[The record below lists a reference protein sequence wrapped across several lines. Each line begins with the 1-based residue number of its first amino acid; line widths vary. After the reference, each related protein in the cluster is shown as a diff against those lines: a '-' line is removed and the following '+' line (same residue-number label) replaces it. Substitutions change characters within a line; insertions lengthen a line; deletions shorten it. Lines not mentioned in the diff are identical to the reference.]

1 MKSFR
6 LSGGLFEG
14 VQHKTMRVLL
24 VTTTFLPAYG
34 GVERFLAHLFGE
46 RHDVNVDV
54 LTEPGSSVVAGW
66 KLIRQPLLTGKL
78 RPRWLGTYRR
88 FAALT
93 QKHDY
98 DVIVLGH
105 YGPYLAAALRCRKLY
120 GTKVVVITHG
130 MDVLSYDTAGGLRR
144 RMLRKNLRQ
153 ADLVVANS
161 KFTNQHLKRLGVAE
175 SRRVVLTPGADVPEQ
190 GIVKTE
196 ARKTLNLPA
205 DAHILLTVGR
215 LVERKG
221 HVLAIDAVAWLAP
234 QYPHVHYL
242 IVGRGAEEGNIRAR
256 IATHKLEQRI
266 HVLNNV
272 EDTNVA
278 YAAADLFVFPSFEG
292 KRGDVEGF
300 GLVSV
305 EAQAHGLP
313 VIASNTGGIPETIE
327 PGLTGELVEPG
338 EADEI
343 AKAIEPFLKD
353 PLRIQRYSDRAKKF
367 AKEQFSWDTRRARIA
382 ELLNTVATV
391 PKVKVSVV
399 IPAFNSAKTIAT
411 TLNGLNAQ
419 TLKPLEVV
427 VVDDGST
434 DDTSEIAKKFN
445 VQLIRQENKGAPSA
459 RNAGFAKTTGDFV
472 LYCDADVQLQPTMLE
487 SMARA
492 LLLHPEAG
500 YAYSDFKFGWHTF
513 DLFDFN
519 PERLLKANY
528 ISTMSLLRR
537 EHCIG
542 FDESLKRYQDWD
554 LWKRLL
560 QKGVKGI
567 WVPGR
572 LFNAG
577 FGGISKDSARDVA
590 KLVKQKLS

>member
-1 MKSFR
+1 
-6 LSGGLFEG
+6 
-14 VQHKTMRVLL
+14 MRVLL
-24 VTTTFLPAYG
+24 ITTTFLPQFG
-34 GVERFLAHLFGE
+34 GVERFLAHLFGKRE
-46 RHDVNVDV
+46 DIHVDV
-54 LTEPGSSVVAGW
+54 LTEPGTDVVSGW
-66 KLIRQPLLTGKL
+66 KLIRTPLLTGKI
-78 RPRWLGTYRR
+78 RPRWLGTYRS
-88 FAALT
+88 FQHYT
-93 QKHDY
+93 EKHDY
-98 DVIVLGH
+98 DVIILGH
-105 YGPYLAAALRCRKLY
+105 YAPYLAAALHCRKKY

-130 MDVLSYDTAGGLRR
+130 MDILSYDTAGGIRR
-144 RMLRKNLRQ
+144 RMLRKNLPK
-153 ADLVVANS
+153 ADLVIANS
-161 KFTNQHLKRLGVAE
+161 QFTNTHLKRLGVAE
-175 SRRVVLTPGADVPEQ
+175 SRRVVVTPGADAPEQ
-190 GIVKTE
+190 RMDKIA
-196 ARKTLNLPA
+196 ARKTLKLSP
-205 DAHILLTVGR
+205 DAQVLLTVGR
-215 LVERKG
+215 LVQRKG
-221 HVLAIDAVAWLAP
+221 HVLAIDAVASLA
-234 QYPHVHYL
+234 QKYPNLHYL
-242 IVGRGAEEGNIRAR
+242 IVGRGAEETHIRTR
-256 IATHKLEQRI
+256 IAKHHLEQRI

-272 EDTNVA
+272 EDTNTV

-313 VIASNTGGIPETIE
+313 VIASNTGGIPETIN
-327 PGLTGELVEPG
+327 PGITGELVEPG

-353 PLRIQRYSDRAKKF
+353 PFRLQRYSDRARKF
-367 AKEQFSWDTRRARIA
+367 AKEQFSWETRRKRIA
-382 ELLNTVATV
+382 ELLQHVTTV

-399 IPAFNSAKTIAT
+399 IPAFNSAKTLAT

-419 TLKPLEVV
+419 TLKPNEIV
-427 VVDDGST
+427 VVDDGSK
-434 DDTSEIAKKFN
+434 DDTSEIAKKFS
-445 VQLIRQENKGAPSA
+445 VQLIRQENRGAPAA

-472 LYCDADVQLQPTMLE
+472 LYCDADVQLQPNMLE
-487 SMARA
+487 NMARA

-500 YAYSDFKFGWHTF
+500 YAYCDFKFGWLTF
-513 DLFDFN
+513 DLFDFD

-560 QKGVKGI
+560 AKGVKGI

-577 FGGISKDSARDVA
+577 FGGISKDSAKDVWKLA
-590 KLVKQKLS
+590 KSKIG

>member
-1 MKSFR
+1 
-6 LSGGLFEG
+6 
-14 VQHKTMRVLL
+14 MRVLL
-24 VTTTFLPAYG
+24 ITTTFLPAYG

-46 RHDVNVDV
+46 RQDIHCDV

-66 KLIRQPLLTGKL
+66 KLIRTPLLTGRI
-78 RPRWLGTYRR
+78 RPRWLGTYKS
-88 FAALT
+88 FKHYT
-93 QKHDY
+93 EKHDY

-105 YGPYLAAALRCRKLY
+105 YAPYLAAALRCRKLF

-130 MDVLSYDTAGGLRR
+130 MDILSYETAGGLRR
-144 RMLRKNLRQ
+144 RMLVKNLPK

-161 KFTNQHLKRLGVAE
+161 KFTNEHLKRLGVPE
-175 SRRVVLTPGADVPEQ
+175 SRRVILTPGAEIPTSTLTKLD
-190 GIVKTE
+190 
-196 ARKTLNLPA
+196 ARKTLNLPP
-205 DAHILLTVGR
+205 DAFVLLTVGR
-215 LVERKG
+215 LVKRKG
-221 HVLAIDAVAWLAP
+221 HLLAIDAFASLA
-234 QYPHVHYL
+234 QKYGIAHYVV
-242 IVGRGAEEGNIRAR
+242 VGRGTEEGNLRAR
-256 IATHKLEQRI
+256 IAKHKLEQRI
-266 HVLNNV
+266 HLLNNV
-272 EDTNVA
+272 EDTDVV
-278 YAAADLFVFPSFEG
+278 YTAADLFVFPSFEG
-292 KRGDVEGF
+292 KAGDVEGF

-327 PGLTGELVEPG
+327 PGLTGELVEAG

-353 PLRIQRYSDRAKKF
+353 PQKLARYSDRSRHF
-367 AKEQFSWDTRRARIA
+367 AKEAFNWEVRRKRIA
-382 ELLNTVATV
+382 ELLNIVTTI
-391 PKVKVSVV
+391 PKVNIDVV
-399 IPAFNSAKTIAT
+399 VPAFNAAKTLAQ
-411 TLNGLNAQ
+411 TLTSLQTQ
-419 TLKPLEVV
+419 TLKPRHII

-472 LYCDADVQLQPTMLE
+472 LYCDADVVLQPTMLE
-487 SMARA
+487 KMARA

-513 DLFDFN
+513 DLFDFD

-537 EHCIG
+537 ENCVG
-542 FDESLKRYQDWD
+542 FNEDLKRYQDWD

-560 QKGVKGI
+560 AKGVRGI
-567 WVPGR
+567 WVKGR

-577 FGGISKDSARDVA
+577 FGGISTDSAKDVWKLA
-590 KLVKQKLS
+590 KSKFGKQ

>member
-1 MKSFR
+1 
-6 LSGGLFEG
+6 
-14 VQHKTMRVLL
+14 MRVLL
-24 VTTTFLPAYG
+24 VTTTFLPQFG
-34 GVERFLAHLFGE
+34 GVERFLANLFGDRKDIE
-46 RHDVNVDV
+46 VDV
-54 LTEPGSSVVAGW
+54 LTEPGADVVAGW
-66 KLIRQPLLTGKL
+66 KLIRTPLLTGKI
-78 RPRWLGTYRR
+78 RPRWLGTYASFKRY
-88 FAALT
+88 T
-93 QKHDY
+93 EKHDY

-105 YGPYLAAALRCRKLY
+105 YAPYLDAALHCRKKY

-130 MDVLSYDTAGGLRR
+130 MDILSYETAGGLRR
-144 RMLRKNLRQ
+144 RMLQKNLPK

-161 KFTNQHLKRLGVAE
+161 KFTNEHLKRLGVPE
-175 SRRVVLTPGADVPEQ
+175 SRRVLLTPAADIPTNTLT
-190 GIVKTE
+190 KME
-196 ARKTLNLPA
+196 ARRTLNLPA
-205 DAHILLTVGR
+205 EAQILLTVGR
-215 LVERKG
+215 LVARKG
-221 HVLAIDAVAWLAP
+221 HTLAVDAVASLAQQHP
-234 QYPHVHYL
+234 NLLYL
-242 IVGRGAEEGNIRAR
+242 IVGRGAEEANIRAR
-256 IATHKLEQRI
+256 IAKYKLEQHI
-266 HVLNNV
+266 HLLNNV
-272 EDTNVA
+272 EDTDVV
-278 YAAADLFVFPSFEG
+278 YTAADLFVFPSFEG
-292 KRGDVEGF
+292 KKGDVEGF

-353 PLRIQRYSDRAKKF
+353 PQKLARYSDRARKF
-367 AKEQFSWDTRRARIA
+367 AKEQFSWDTRRKRIA
-382 ELLNTVATV
+382 ELLHIVNEV
-391 PKVKVSVV
+391 PKAKVSVV

-411 TLNGLNAQ
+411 TLNGLNTQ
-419 TLKPLEVV
+419 TLKPAEIV
-427 VVDDGST
+427 VVDDGSK
-434 DDTSEIAKKFN
+434 DDTSEIAKKFD
-445 VQLIRQENKGAPSA
+445 VQLIRQDNKGAPAA
-459 RNAGFAKTTGDFV
+459 RNVGFAKTTGDFV

-487 SMARA
+487 NMARA

-500 YAYSDFKFGWHTF
+500 YAYCDFKFGWHTF
-513 DLFDFN
+513 DLFDFD

-560 QKGVKGI
+560 SKDVKGI

-577 FGGISKDSARDVA
+577 FGGISKDSAKDVA
-590 KLVKQKLS
+590 RLVQKRIKRGSL

>member
-1 MKSFR
+1 
-6 LSGGLFEG
+6 
-14 VQHKTMRVLL
+14 MRVLL

-46 RHDVNVDV
+46 RQDIHCDV

-66 KLIRQPLLTGKL
+66 KLIRTPLLTGKI
-78 RPRWLGTYRR
+78 RPRWLGTYKS
-88 FAALT
+88 FKHYT

-105 YGPYLAAALRCRKLY
+105 YAPYLAAALRCRKLY

-130 MDVLSYDTAGGLRR
+130 MDVLSYDTAGDLRR
-144 RMLRKNLRQ
+144 RILRKNLPK
-153 ADLVVANS
+153 ADLVIANS
-161 KFTNQHLKRLGVAE
+161 KYTNDTLAQLGVPA
-175 SRRVVLTPGADVPEQ
+175 SRRAVLTPGAEVPQ
-190 GIVKTE
+190 MVLDKLA
-196 ARKTLNLPA
+196 ARKILNLPA

-215 LVERKG
+215 LVKRKG
-221 HVLAIDAVAWLAP
+221 HVLGVDAVASLAQKHP
-234 QYPHVHYL
+234 KLHYL
-242 IVGRGAEEGNIRAR
+242 IVGRGPEQGTIQAR
-256 IATHKLEQRI
+256 IDQHKLTDRI
-266 HVLNNV
+266 HILNNV
-272 EDTNVA
+272 EDTKVV
-278 YAAADLFVFPSFEG
+278 YAAADLFLFPSMPGE
-292 KRGDVEGF
+292 KGDVEGF
-300 GLVSV
+300 GLVSC
-305 EAQAHGLP
+305 EAQAHCVP
-313 VIASNTGGIPETIE
+313 VIGSNTGGIPETIE

-338 EADEI
+338 EVDQI
-343 AKAIEPFLKD
+343 AHAIERFLKD
-353 PLRIQRYSDRAKKF
+353 PQKLVRYGARARQF
-367 AKEQFSWDTRRARIA
+367 AKEAFNWETRRKRIA
-382 ELLNTVATV
+382 ELLDIVTNV

-399 IPAFNSAKTIAT
+399 IPAFNSAKTLAI
-411 TLNGLNAQ
+411 TLNGLQAQ
-419 TLKPLEVV
+419 TLKPAEIV

-434 DDTSEIAKKFN
+434 DATSEIAKKFN

-472 LYCDADVQLQPTMLE
+472 LYCDADVQLQPNMLE

-513 DLFDFN
+513 DLFDFD
-519 PERLLKANY
+519 PERLPKANY

-537 EHCIG
+537 EACIG

-560 QKGVKGI
+560 AKNVHGI

-577 FGGISKDSARDVA
+577 FGGISKDSAKDVWKLA
-590 KLVKQKLS
+590 KSKL